1 MTDIP
6 ANADLYF
13 RPTGFV
19 DAPFGLDGQVKRLA
33 GGMLWFGAF
42 DVIVVEGGERRQGRL
57 VPVERLEAFL
67 SGLADWQ
74 REKARAAIAR
84 IEAPRTSLEIG
95 ERRITFEE
103 PRIVGILNVT
113 PDSFSDGGRFAGE
126 PDKAAEAGFAMAADG
141 AALIDVG
148 GESTRPGAA
157 DVWEGDE
164 IERTVPVIERLAR
177 SGTAVSIDTRK
188 ASVMEA
194 ALAAGAGLV
203 NDVSGLGFDE
213 RAIGVVRDT
222 GCPVIV
228 MHHAGKA
235 HELHAEPDYAD
246 PLIEVYDWLADRVE
260 VLVEAGIAREKIVV
274 DPGIGFGKALRD
286 NLAIL
291 NGLALFHGIGCPVML
306 GASRKR
312 MIGALSNEVPA
323 DKRLGGSLAL
333 TMLGL
338 GQGAQLIRVHDVFDS
353 VQALHVWRGLRDQ
366 ALTVKN

>member
-33 GGMLWFGAF
+33 GGMLWFSAF
-42 DVIVVEGGERRQGRL
+42 DIVVVEGGARRQGRL
-57 VPVERLEAFL
+57 VAIERLDEFL

-74 REKARAAIAR
+74 REKARGVITR
-84 IEAPRTSLEIG
+84 IEAPRPQIALG
-95 ERRITFEE
+95 ERRIGFEE
-103 PRIVGILNVT
+103 PRIVGILNMT
-113 PDSFSDGGRFAGE
+113 PDSFSDGGRFEGA
-126 PDKAAEAGFAMAADG
+126 PDLAAEAGFAMAAEG
-141 AALIDVG
+141 AAIVDVG

-164 IERTVPVIERLAR
+164 KDRVVPVIERLAR
-177 SGTAVSIDTRK
+177 GGTAISVDTRK

-203 NDVSGLGFDE
+203 NDVSGLRFDE
-213 RAIGVVRDT
+213 RAIGVVRDA

-228 MHHAGKA
+228 MHHAGKPT
-235 HELHAEPDYAD
+235 ELHAEPNYTD
-246 PLIEVYDWLADRVE
+246 PLIEVFDWLADRVDT
-260 VLVEAGIAREKIVV
+260 LVAAGIGRDKIIV
-274 DPGIGFGKALRD
+274 DPGIGFGKGLRD
-286 NLAIL
+286 NLSIL
-291 NGLALFHGIGCPVML
+291 NGLSLFHGIGCPVML

-312 MIGALSNEVPA
+312 MIGALSNEAPA
-323 DKRLGGSLAL
+323 DARLGGSLAL
-333 TMLGL
+333 AMHGAA
-338 GQGAQLIRVHDVFDS
+338 QGVQLIRVHDVAES

-366 ALTVKN
+366 ALAPG